1 MHLISKE
8 TICNNRVQFVD
19 DSSQFLNLLGAASS
33 PDFNDGEDTNTNL
46 QTIASKNSTIWA
58 GRMWISGGN
67 LNLNKCFF

>member
-19 DSSQFLNLLGAASS
+19 AASS